1 MLPREL
7 DVLTYKEKQLGVGGA
22 GDSEVAA
29 RITLDMK
36 VDLSQSISRVPAR
49 VDGATSCILPGS
61 KIFDCKRKRFYLGSE
76 KMALQLLTD
85 EVFPAMWHHSD
96 NLLSSLAGN
105 AWNGAPTIAL
115 GFCILANMHLLYG
128 TTDRAD
134 PSAAQRACSSAPART
149 PNPRAPAASL
159 PRRNLKRKS
168 SEKSNG
174 HGNAMPGQC
183 LDRCLEFPGGPLPED

>member
-1 MLPREL
+1 MAALASAVCSDREMGLQCLLPREL
-7 DVLTYKEKQLGVGGA
+7 DVLTYKEMQLGVGGA

-49 VDGATSCILPGS
+49 VDGATSRILPGS

-134 PSAAQRACSSAPART
+134 RSAAQRVC
-149 PNPRAPAASL
+149 L
-159 PRRNLKRKS
+159 PL
-168 SEKSNG
+168 
-174 HGNAMPGQC
+174 HCPVVI
-183 LDRCLEFPGGPLPED
+183 